1 LYLSVKYDC
10 LIVLSNT
17 HMPPPF
23 KLHQQKKR
31 VLLNCRQWTI
41 SHSFYYIMLIIEDT
55 TFKYSTEIKA
65 LYFYFN
71 LCLSVKLDSLS
82 WSFTSISFHTNLSE
96 LNKSFL
102 EITDKNLNTE
112 YFFLFVFSHHNA
124 HAVAT
129 VYCNN
134 SNKYISQSY

>member
-1 LYLSVKYDC
+1 
-10 LIVLSNT
+10 
-17 HMPPPF
+17 
-23 KLHQQKKR
+23 
-31 VLLNCRQWTI
+31 
-41 SHSFYYIMLIIEDT
+41 MLIIEDT

-65 LYFYFN
+65 LYFYCN

-82 WSFTSISFHTNLSE
+82 WSFTSISFHTNLAE

-102 EITDKNLNTE
+102 EITDKNLNTG
-112 YFFLFVFSHHNA
+112 YFFLIVFSHHNA